1 MADPLRDKSYAF
13 ALRIVKLSEYLHHE
27 KKEFIL
33 SRKILD
39 SGVNISLFIEE
50 GRQGESRIDFQQK
63 YSIANKE
70 AFKTNLLL
78 RLLRDG
84 EFVSDAQAQS
94 LIDDCEEL
102 QKMLISA
109 IKTVRQSQE

>member
-13 ALRIVKLSEYLHHE
+13 ALRIVRLSEYLNDK
-27 KKEFIL
+27 KKEYVL
-33 SRKILD
+33 SKKILD
-39 SGVNISLFIEE
+39 SGVNIGLLIEE
-50 GRQGESRIDFQQK
+50 GKQGDDRLDLRKK

-70 AFKTNLLL
+70 AFKTNFLL

-84 EFVSDAQAQS
+84 EFLSESQTTS
-94 LIDDCEEL
+94 LLDDCIEL

-109 IKTVRQSQE
+109 IKTLRQSED

>member
-1 MADPLRDKSYAF
+1 L
-13 ALRIVKLSEYLHHE
+13 
-27 KKEFIL
+27 
-33 SRKILD
+33 RKILD

-50 GRQGESRIDFQQK
+50 GRQGENRLDFQQK

-84 EFVSDAQAQS
+84 GFVNDVQAQS
-94 LIDDCEEL
+94 LLVDCEEL

-109 IKTVRQSQE
+109 IKTVRQSEG